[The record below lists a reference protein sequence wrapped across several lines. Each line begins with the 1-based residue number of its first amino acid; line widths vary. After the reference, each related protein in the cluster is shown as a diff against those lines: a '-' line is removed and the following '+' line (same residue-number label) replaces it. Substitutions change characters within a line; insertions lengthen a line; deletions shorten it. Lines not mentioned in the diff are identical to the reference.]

1 MYIYTHI
8 LLVYIIIGYYKIL
21 NMHSSHIE
29 LCRAQF
35 PVLCSR
41 SLMVI
46 YFIQW
51 CEFINPKLHIP
62 PLW

>member
-8 LLVYIIIGYYKIL
+8 LLGYIIIGYYKIL

-35 PVLCSR
+35 PDAVG
-41 SLMVI
+41 
-46 YFIQW
+46 
-51 CEFINPKLHIP
+51 P
-62 PLW
+62 